1 VDPDT
6 AESLLRGDRRH
17 ATVPDA
23 LVHLR
28 AAATAPARIHELA
41 GEETAVAAF
50 RQSIRTPAHPPGR
63 RTLLAGLLAV
73 KIAAALTLTTVGGA
87 ALAATSG
94 LTDFPGTSGFGPRPT
109 APTSIASPAPSA
121 TGVIT
126 SPSATTPRTPPA
138 PPAASGDPSLE
149 HLCRTFLADAQNK
162 QAESV
167 QRILDSQTFTAL
179 IAAAGGRTGVWPYC
193 SRLLGK
199 PAGSAAR
206 PTPTASQ
213 ESEQFRNHN
222 YPSYPGYP
230 QYSGY
235 PQYPGQKQPAQ
246 SDQNKSGTETADRD
260 PSPRPGSRSAQPS
273 SLPVGR
279 R

>member
-6 AESLLRGDRRH
+6 AGSLLRGDRH
-17 ATVPDA
+17 HTTAPDT
-23 LVHLR
+23 LVHLC
-28 AAATAPARIHELA
+28 AAATAPARVHELV

-50 RQSIRTPAHPPGR
+50 RQSIRTPTHPPGR
-63 RTLLAGLLAV
+63 RTLLARLLAV

-87 ALAATSG
+87 ALAATNG
-94 LTDFPGTSGFGPRPT
+94 LADFPGTSGFGPRAV
-109 APTSIASPAPSA
+109 APTFIASPAPSA

-126 SPSATTPRTPPA
+126 RPSATTPRTPPA
-138 PPAASGDPSLE
+138 ASADPSLE
-149 HLCRTFLADAQNK
+149 HLCRTFLTDAQNK

-230 QYSGY
+230 QY
-235 PQYPGQKQPAQ
+235 PGQKQPEQ
-246 SDQNKSGTETADRD
+246 SGQNKSGTETADRD
-260 PSPRPGSRSAQPS
+260 RPPPPPGTGGAPPPPPR
-273 SLPVGR
+273 
-279 R
+279 